1 VCYARAAQVLPTEAV
16 ASMLAHAV
24 DVSDA
29 GASMLSELRLAGGD
43 VPRLA
48 AMAKDA
54 RERSELTAELKR
66 LGFKGLRTRQKL
78 TEELKEWRPGRGGA

>member
-1 VCYARAAQVLPTEAV
+1 
-16 ASMLAHAV
+16 MLAHAV